1 MFRKEQHKQTAI
13 SRNAIFTTGSMRI
26 SKILPSLVLTLIIFL
41 IDFNFNIGKDIKSFS
56 LNIYSPINSASQNI
70 ESFSDQVYL
79 FFTSQNKLINTIN
92 EQEEKINSLNFQILK
107 QSQLDQENKELLALM
122 GFTKN
127 IPISKFV
134 AGEIQDKKFFPKES
148 MSIFVNTKIISKN
161 MSVLNID
168 GLIGVVETIFPDKAK
183 VIPIY
188 SLGQIIPG
196 LIERTSQNIILE
208 GKGSKN
214 SFFVKNIKNNSNI
227 KIGDKIFTS
236 GLGGK
241 FPKGYLV
248 GKVGIINDSEEKANL
263 EVVVFSDANFDK
275 GTKVLFIKP

>member
-41 IDFNFNIGKDIKSFS
+41 IDFNFNIGKDIKSLS
-56 LNIYSPINSASQNI
+56 LNIYSPVNSASQNI

-122 GFTKN
+122 SFTKN
-127 IPISKFV
+127 DLISKFV

-148 MSIFVNTKIISKN
+148 MSISVNTKIISKN

-227 KIGDKIFTS
+227 KVGDKIFTS

>member
-1 MFRKEQHKQTAI
+1 MFRKEQHKQTEI

-41 IDFNFNIGKDIKSFS
+41 IDFNFNIGKDIKSLS
-56 LNIYSPINSASQNI
+56 LNIYSPVNSASQNI

-127 IPISKFV
+127 DLISKFV

-148 MSIFVNTKIISKN
+148 MSISVNTKIISKN
-161 MSVLNID
+161 MAVLNID
-168 GLIGVVETIFPDKAK
+168 GLIGVIETIFPDKAK
-183 VIPIY
+183 VVPIY

-214 SFFVKNIKNNSNI
+214 SFLVKNVKNNSNV
-227 KIGDKIFTS
+227 KVGDKIFTS

-248 GKVGIINDSEEKANL
+248 GKVGKISDSEEKANL

>member
-13 SRNAIFTTGSMRI
+13 SRNAIFTTGSMRV

-41 IDFNFNIGKDIKSFS
+41 IDFNFNIGKDIKSLS
-56 LNIYSPINSASQNI
+56 LNIYSPVNSASQNI
-70 ESFSDQVYL
+70 ESFSDQLYL

-107 QSQLDQENKELLALM
+107 QSQLDRENKELLALM

-127 IPISKFV
+127 NFISKFV

-148 MSIFVNTKIISKN
+148 MSISVNTKKISKN
-161 MSVLNID
+161 MAVLNID
-168 GLIGVVETIFPDKAK
+168 GLIGVIETIFPDKAK

-188 SLGQIIPG
+188 SIGQIIPG

-214 SFFVKNIKNNSNI
+214 SFLIKNIKNNSNI
-227 KIGDKIFTS
+227 KVGDKIFTS

-248 GKVGIINDSEEKANL
+248 GKVGKISDSEEKANL
-263 EVVVFSDANFDK
+263 EVIVFSDANFDK

>member
-41 IDFNFNIGKDIKSFS
+41 IDFNFNIGKEIKSLS
-56 LNIYSPINSASQNI
+56 LNIYSPVNSASQNI
-70 ESFSDQVYL
+70 ESFSDQLYL

-107 QSQLDQENKELLALM
+107 QSQLDRENKELLALM

-127 IPISKFV
+127 NFISKSV

-148 MSIFVNTKIISKN
+148 MSISVNTKKISKN
-161 MSVLNID
+161 MAVLNID
-168 GLIGVVETIFPDKAK
+168 GLIGVIETIFPDKAK

-188 SLGQIIPG
+188 SIGQIIPG

-208 GKGSKN
+208 GKGIKN
-214 SFFVKNIKNNSNI
+214 SFLIKNIKNNSNI
-227 KIGDKIFTS
+227 KVGDKIFTS

-248 GKVGIINDSEEKANL
+248 GKVGKISDSEEKANL
-263 EVVVFSDANFDK
+263 EVIVFSDANFDK

>member
-1 MFRKEQHKQTAI
+1 MTLFLSLLQEKFRIK
-13 SRNAIFTTGSMRI
+13 NF
-26 SKILPSLVLTLIIFL
+26 FL
-41 IDFNFNIGKDIKSFS
+41 R
-56 LNIYSPINSASQNI
+56 SPWV
-70 ESFSDQVYL
+70 F
-79 FFTSQNKLINTIN
+79 
-92 EQEEKINSLNFQILK
+92 
-107 QSQLDQENKELLALM
+107 LL
-122 GFTKN
+122 
-127 IPISKFV
+127 
-134 AGEIQDKKFFPKES
+134 
-148 MSIFVNTKIISKN
+148 
-161 MSVLNID
+161 
-168 GLIGVVETIFPDKAK
+168 ETIFPDKAK

-227 KIGDKIFTS
+227 KVGDKIFTS

-263 EVVVFSDANFDK
+263 EVVVFSDANFEK
-275 GTKVLFIKP
+275 GTKVLFIKPWLNI

>member
-13 SRNAIFTTGSMRI
+13 SRNAIFTTGSMRV

-41 IDFNFNIGKDIKSFS
+41 IDFNFNIGKEIKSLS
-56 LNIYSPINSASQNI
+56 LNIYSPVNSASQNI
-70 ESFSDQVYL
+70 ESFSDQLYL

-107 QSQLDQENKELLALM
+107 QSQLDRENKELLALM

-127 IPISKFV
+127 NFISKSV

-148 MSIFVNTKIISKN
+148 MSISVNTKKISKN
-161 MSVLNID
+161 MAVLNID
-168 GLIGVVETIFPDKAK
+168 GLIGVIETIFPDKAK

-188 SLGQIIPG
+188 SIGQIIPG

-214 SFFVKNIKNNSNI
+214 SFLIKNIKNNSNI
-227 KIGDKIFTS
+227 KVGDKIFTS

-248 GKVGIINDSEEKANL
+248 GKVGKISDSEEKANL
-263 EVVVFSDANFDK
+263 EVIVFSDANFDK

>member
-41 IDFNFNIGKDIKSFS
+41 IDFNFNIGKDIKSLS
-56 LNIYSPINSASQNI
+56 LNIYSPVNSASQNI

-127 IPISKFV
+127 DLISKFV

-148 MSIFVNTKIISKN
+148 MSISVNTKIISKN

-227 KIGDKIFTS
+227 KVGDKIFTS

>member
-41 IDFNFNIGKDIKSFS
+41 IDFNFNIGKDIKSLS
-56 LNIYSPINSASQNI
+56 LNIYSPVNSASQNI

-127 IPISKFV
+127 VPISKFV

>member
-1 MFRKEQHKQTAI
+1 
-13 SRNAIFTTGSMRI
+13 
-26 SKILPSLVLTLIIFL
+26 
-41 IDFNFNIGKDIKSFS
+41 
-56 LNIYSPINSASQNI
+56 
-70 ESFSDQVYL
+70 
-79 FFTSQNKLINTIN
+79 
-92 EQEEKINSLNFQILK
+92 
-107 QSQLDQENKELLALM
+107 M

-127 IPISKFV
+127 DLISKFV

-148 MSIFVNTKIISKN
+148 MSISVNTKIISKN
-161 MSVLNID
+161 MAVLNID
-168 GLIGVVETIFPDKAK
+168 GLIGVIETIFPDKAK
-183 VIPIY
+183 VVPIY

-214 SFFVKNIKNNSNI
+214 SFLVKNVKNNSNV
-227 KIGDKIFTS
+227 KVGDKIFTS

-248 GKVGIINDSEEKANL
+248 GKVGKISDSEEKANL